1 MAAMGETPAAGAHIE
16 VLENTVDRFYELRV
30 DGDSAGLMVYEL
42 AGSRRVFTHTF
53 IKQGYGGRGLSKRLM
68 RDALDDLRAQ
78 HRTITVFCPILEA
91 FISANPEYEV
101 VIDPEH
107 PGSRARDRHPGA

>member
-1 MAAMGETPAAGAHIE
+1 MGEPAAESSHIE

-30 DGDSAGLMVYEL
+30 DGDSAGLLVYEL

-53 IKQGYGGRGLSKRLM
+53 IKDGYGGRGLSKRLM

-78 HRTITVFCPILEA
+78 HRRITVFCPILEA
-91 FISANPEYEV
+91 FIAANPEYEV

-107 PGSRARDRHPGA
+107 PGSWARRPHPGE